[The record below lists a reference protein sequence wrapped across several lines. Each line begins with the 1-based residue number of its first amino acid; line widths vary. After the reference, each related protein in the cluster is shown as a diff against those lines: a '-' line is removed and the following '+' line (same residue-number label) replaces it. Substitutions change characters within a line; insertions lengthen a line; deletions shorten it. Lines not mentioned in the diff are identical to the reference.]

1 MVLILMIKH
10 INHHIIIC
18 LTGDGGYDCAISHLK
33 VSQILQHK
41 VSGKINSFC
50 GVQVMG
56 GEIEAKE
63 EEAKSGERGV
73 KM

>member
-1 MVLILMIKH
+1 M
-10 INHHIIIC
+10 
-18 LTGDGGYDCAISHLK
+18 LK
-33 VSQILQHK
+33 HK
-41 VSGKINSFC
+41 VSEKINSFR

-56 GEIEAKE
+56 GEKEAKE